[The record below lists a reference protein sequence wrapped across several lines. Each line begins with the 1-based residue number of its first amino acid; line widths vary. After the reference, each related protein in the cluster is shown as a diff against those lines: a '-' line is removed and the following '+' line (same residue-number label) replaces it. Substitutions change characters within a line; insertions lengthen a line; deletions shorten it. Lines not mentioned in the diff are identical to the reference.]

1 MNKIKNKNKIK
12 QSISYRVFTFFNI
25 TILSMLAISTL
36 YPLIH
41 VLMSSISEGNALT
54 SHSGFILLPV
64 GDINFEAF
72 KRVFNNPNILTGY
85 RNTLFLLVVGIGI
98 QVFVTAMG
106 AYVLSRKYFPFRNFV
121 MMFITFT
128 MVFQG
133 GMIPFYLL
141 VKGLGLMNSLFSLII
156 PFTVS
161 AFNLIIMRTSFASV
175 PESLEESARLDGA
188 SHWKTFTKI
197 MLPLNKP
204 VLAVMVLYYGVSI
217 WNGWFWASLFM
228 QDSTK
233 YPLQL
238 VLRGILV
245 SNSDAN
251 MTQGAATGDIVGLS
265 ETIKYATIV
274 VSTMPLLIF
283 YPFVQKYFVAGV
295 MVGAVKE

>member
-1 MNKIKNKNKIK
+1 MKQIKSNRIK
-12 QSISYRVFTFFNI
+12 MSTGYKVFT
-25 TILSMLAISTL
+25 ILNSVGLTLLALSTL

-41 VLMSSISEGNALT
+41 VIMASISNGNALT
-54 SHSGFILLPV
+54 SHSGLLWRPV
-64 GDINFEAF
+64 GGIDFTAYT
-72 KRVFNNPNILTGY
+72 RVFSNPSILTGY

-106 AYVLSRKYFPFRNFV
+106 AYVLSRKYFPLKNFI

-141 VKGLGLMNSLFSLII
+141 VKNLGLMNNLFALII

-161 AFNLIIMRTSFASV
+161 AFNMIIMRTSFASV
-175 PESLEESARLDGA
+175 PESLEESAKLDGA
-188 SHWKTFTKI
+188 SHWKTFTAI

-228 QDSTK
+228 QDPK
-233 YPLQL
+233 LYPLQL

-251 MTQGAATGDIVGLS
+251 MTQGAASGDVVGLS

-283 YPFVQKYFVAGV
+283 YPFVQKYFVSGV
-295 MVGAVKE
+295 MIGAVKE